1 MLTAAICGG
10 AEAASVF
17 GYAHHLATA
26 VRSGSAAVV
35 HRRRSSSFDG
45 VGGSKLR

>member
-17 GYAHHLATA
+17 RYAHHLATA
-26 VRSGSAAVV
+26 VRSGSAAVSV
-35 HRRRSSSFDG
+35 VAQQPRRL
-45 VGGSKLR
+45 GGSKLR